1 MSIHFICVICQCLV
15 TNEWLTVFL
24 LNDILSAWNA
34 SGTTWEEKDTTD
46 WCKKTLEEC
55 LLDTTSA
62 YYSEASSEGTTYV
75 AVVKKVKDLTGDASV
90 AIAGGK
96 KRYIYDFHVSVEY
109 EIADEGGEVVA
120 TGTLRLPEVHSASTT
135 DEELEVEIL
144 AWKTGPTPSDNGSQ
158 DTTTKDCIDCRK
170 MLVSDVTKSVLRFVE
185 KFNATF

>member
-1 MSIHFICVICQCLV
+1 MV
-15 TNEWLTVFL
+15 
-24 LNDILSAWNA
+24 NDILSAWNA

-120 TGTLRLPEVHSASTT
+120 TGTLRLPEVHSASTS
-135 DEELEVEIL
+135 DEELEEEVL
-144 AWKTGPTPSDNGSQ
+144 AWKTGPTPSDNGSANQ